1 VCKKS
6 KRKRKIKLKMAS
18 TMNLTARQSNQMEFG
33 PVDLRPKSANG
44 FSAVPIEPGVNWFAP
59 MNTKLIQG
67 SAPQFSNRQQRK
79 DLLSVGLAGQ
89 EQIPKQFD
97 WRRPESVR
105 QLSKYKNLSDKQIAS
120 FINPVFN
127 QGQCGSCWAVSST
140 MMLSDRF
147 AIQSRKQYIKMN
159 IQTVL
164 ACAPSSGMGG
174 CGGGY
179 MDKAGRYFETEGTTA
194 ECMAYNTSM
203 KVGPECVDAKCAG
216 PKYFVQRGTI
226 REFRGDIDQIQSD
239 IMNNGPVVAGYQVEN
254 SFMQYRGGV
263 YIPGADSQV
272 VGGHAVVIVGWGY
285 DDRLGRGYWIVRNS
299 WGTPWG
305 ENGYFRYAW
314 NVNDRPGTA
323 NYAKY
328 LENWAYSWQPKLN
341 GQPKEEG
348 NGGDEPEPSPEPQPE
363 PPKPE
368 PPKPKPPKPIPEPRR
383 KPIKPRFQSGTKSEQ
398 AAIIGLSVATGVL
411 LVTTLAF
418 GILYG
423 RKR

>member
-1 VCKKS
+1 
-6 KRKRKIKLKMAS
+6 
-18 TMNLTARQSNQMEFG
+18 MNLTARQSNQMEFG
-33 PVDLRPKSANG
+33 PVDLRPRSADG
-44 FSAVPIEPGVNWFAP
+44 FSAIPIEPGVNWFAP
-59 MNTKLIQG
+59 MNTKLVSG
-67 SAPQFSNRQQRK
+67 RAPQFSDRQQRK

-105 QLSKYKNLSDKQIAS
+105 QLSKYASLSDKQIMS

-164 ACAPSSGMGG
+164 ACAPGNAG
-174 CGGGY
+174 CGGGF
-179 MDKAGRYFETEGTTA
+179 MDKAGRYFESEGTTA
-194 ECMAYNTSM
+194 QCMSYDTSM
-203 KVGPECVDAKCAG
+203 TVAPDCNEAKCAG
-216 PKYFVQRGTI
+216 GKFYVQRGTI
-226 REFRGDIDQIQSD
+226 REFRGDIDQIQTD

-263 YIPGADSQV
+263 FIPGSDSGT

-285 DDRLGRGYWIVRNS
+285 DDSLGRGYWIVRNS
-299 WGTPWG
+299 WGPSWG

-314 NVNDRPGTA
+314 NKDDRPGTA

-341 GQPKEEG
+341 GVPKEEA
-348 NGGDEPEPSPEPQPE
+348 NGGDEPQPGPDPEPQPPKPR

-368 PPKPKPPKPIPEPRR
+368 PQPRR
-383 KPIKPRFQSGTKSEQ
+383 KPIKPRFQSGVNSGEM
-398 AAIIGLSVATGVL
+398 AIVIALSVATGL
-411 LVTTLAF
+411 SIIAAVTV
-418 GILYG
+418 GVLYG
-423 RKR
+423 KKR